1 MSFRYD
7 GDDVKEGDGTK
18 VSQLCTH
25 LIRTR
30 RRPSMAPEP
39 EVEKATLTAAVMS
52 TSGGMG
58 KEMDV
63 LVRQIA
69 TKLSVKRGERYS
81 DTVGFVRRRIRFD
94 LLRTCVIALRGHK
107 KTSAPDSIRD
117 LDFNLR
123 PVAY

>member
-1 MSFRYD
+1 MYTSHQNEKKTEYGPRA
-7 GDDVKEGDGTK
+7 
-18 VSQLCTH
+18 
-25 LIRTR
+25 R
-30 RRPSMAPEP
+30 

-58 KEMDV
+58 KEMDM

-69 TKLSVKRGERYS
+69 MKLSVKRGERYC

-94 LLRTCVIALRGHK
+94 LLRTCVISLRGYK
-107 KTSAPDSIRD
+107 KTAAPESIRD
-117 LDFNLR
+117 LDLNLR

>member
-1 MSFRYD
+1 MYTSHQNEKKTDY
-7 GDDVKEGDGTK
+7 GP
-18 VSQLCTH
+18 
-25 LIRTR
+25 ITR
-30 RRPSMAPEP
+30 
-39 EVEKATLTAAVMS
+39 EVEKATLTAAVMR

-58 KEMDV
+58 KDMCWLGKGYM

-107 KTSAPDSIRD
+107 KTAAPERIRD

>member
-1 MSFRYD
+1 MEQKY
-7 GDDVKEGDGTK
+7 
-18 VSQLCTH
+18 
-25 LIRTR
+25 
-30 RRPSMAPEP
+30 PSYVHISSEREEEYGPRAR
-39 EVEKATLTAAVMS
+39 EVEKATVTAAVMS

-58 KEMDV
+58 KEMDM

-69 TKLSVKRGERYS
+69 TNFSVKSGEKYS

-94 LLRTCVIALRGHK
+94 LIRTCVIALRGHK
-107 KTSAPDSIRD
+107 KTTAPDSIRN

>member
-1 MSFRYD
+1 MYTSHQNEKKTEYGPR
-7 GDDVKEGDGTK
+7 TK
-18 VSQLCTH
+18 
-25 LIRTR
+25 
-30 RRPSMAPEP
+30 
-39 EVEKATLTAAVMS
+39 EVEKGTLTAAVMSKTIMS

-81 DTVGFVRRRIRFD
+81 NTVGFVRRRIRFD
-94 LLRTCVIALRGHK
+94 LLRTCVIALRGHE
-107 KTSAPDSIRD
+107 KTAAPDSIRD

>member
-1 MSFRYD
+1 
-7 GDDVKEGDGTK
+7 
-18 VSQLCTH
+18 
-25 LIRTR
+25 
-30 RRPSMAPEP
+30 
-39 EVEKATLTAAVMS
+39 MS

-81 DTVGFVRRRIRFD
+81 DTVGVVRRRIRSD
-94 LLRTCVIALRGHK
+94 LLRTRTCVIALRGHK
-107 KTSAPDSIRD
+107 KTAVPDSIRD